1 MKEFGFD
8 SVQDLDEYLK
18 KIEKSLTRARNKE
31 LGIEEVESK
40 VNLFSPFL
48 LLSLLMEVSSEIII
62 RKHQR
67 SL

>member
-1 MKEFGFD
+1 LKEFGFD

-40 VNLFSPFL
+40 VRKLFLSSL
-48 LLSLLMEVSSEIII
+48 SSLLMGSE
-62 RKHQR
+62 
-67 SL
+67 